1 MARKA
6 RIKALYSTYFVE
18 QRCRHTQIF
27 ECDDEKKTFIK
38 CLKSAQQQYGFL
50 LLAYCL
56 TNDRYQLVL
65 YDNGNDITKIM
76 RTINI
81 EYALKVDRKDF
92 KLTER
97 FKSEILHTNEE
108 LIEKAKSMHCK
119 DNCNPFNSYS
129 GYCDNKNKLIDDTI
143 MMAIFGNNRETYTAF
158 IKDQLSLVGD
168 KVLGDPVDISCEK
181 NCIKTL
187 SEGKSRLEELLNAYH
202 LDYEELLADKK
213 KRNDLIVHF
222 RKASV
227 LSLKEIGELFGG
239 ISESAISKI
248 IKRMTSDD

>member
-1 MARKA
+1 
-6 RIKALYSTYFVE
+6 VE
-18 QRCRHTQIF
+18 QHCRNTEIF
-27 ECDDEKKTFIK
+27 ECDDEKQLFVK

-76 RTINI
+76 RSINI
-81 EYALKVDRKDF
+81 EYALKIDRLNF

-97 FKSEILHTNEE
+97 FKSDILHTNEE
-108 LIEKAKSMHCK
+108 LVEKAKSMHCV
-119 DNCNPFNSYS
+119 DNCNPYNSYS
-129 GYCDNKNKLIDDTI
+129 AYCDNKNKLIDDSI

-158 IKDQLSLVGD
+158 IKDQLSLIGD
-168 KVLGDPVDISCEK
+168 DMLRDPVDISCEK
-181 NCIKTL
+181 DCIKNL
-187 SEGKSRLEELLNAYH
+187 SEGKSRLDELLSAYH
-202 LDYEELLADKK
+202 MTHEEMLLDKK

-248 IKRMTSDD
+248 IKRITSDD